1 MAELETRLRV
11 EGIRSPM
18 EALRRHEPERIAAR
32 SLLASCA
39 CLLAAGLRSGVRQKV
54 AMTDARLLG
63 ATANV

>member
-32 SLLASCA
+32 SLLASAHVYWQPA
-39 CLLAAGLRSGVRQKV
+39 CDRACGR
-54 AMTDARLLG
+54 RLP
-63 ATANV
+63 